1 MGSSRYIDI
10 ILNLV
15 LYLHFLDDLQGIQ
28 HKRLEQF
35 PLGKYI
41 ALSQPLPLWE
51 KTGKIEASEQL
62 IRPGFKATD
71 RERRISNN
79 SCQFA
84 GHTLV
89 SNRSKVMERKI
100 PGNCWGAKNRGGNS
114 ESNEIMCGRRK
125 NIN

>member
-28 HKRLEQF
+28 HKRLETI
-35 PLGKYI
+35 PPGKI
-41 ALSQPLPLWE
+41 HCPVPALALVG

-62 IRPGFKATD
+62 IRLGFKATD
-71 RERRISNN
+71 RERRISSN

-89 SNRSKVMERKI
+89 SNRSKK
-100 PGNCWGAKNRGGNS
+100 GNGEKNSR
-114 ESNEIMCGRRK
+114 
-125 NIN
+125 